1 LTPVPE
7 PRVYALLRG
16 CPRAVRAPA
25 IQVGRLATVDGRV
38 EVRMSGIV
46 EPRR

>member
-1 LTPVPE
+1 MGGGV
-7 PRVYALLRG
+7 
-16 CPRAVRAPA
+16 PA

-38 EVRMSGIV
+38 EDRMSGIV

>member
-7 PRVYALLRG
+7 PRVYALLRR
-16 CPRAVRAPA
+16 CPRAVRVPP
-25 IQVGRLATVDGRV
+25 IQVGRLATVDGRF

-46 EPRR
+46 ELRL